1 MGFIRLMGW
10 MLTKP
15 LRIPWRYP
23 LLCIAFILHP
33 SSFILS
39 LHAQET
45 APSLAKKLQ
54 EQFLSAPGVSLAF
67 DLENEGRVTITAD
80 LHDGHVRIESPS
92 MLIISDRHTIWNYQK
107 REDRVTIDNVSAS
120 SVFKD
125 PTSLFRFSD
134 NYTAEIART
143 DGAAQYPLEL
153 TPKPALQSLLKSA
166 GEIQNITLGL
176 RIKKQNVEIIYAS
189 ATSSKGTARAEKLAI
204 KTLRQIRAQD
214 FIFKPKPST
223 KVIDLRE

>member
-1 MGFIRLMGW
+1 MPRGFFLLFFVIFAFS
-10 MLTKP
+10 P
-15 LRIPWRYP
+15 L
-23 LLCIAFILHP
+23 
-33 SSFILS
+33 S
-39 LHAQET
+39 AQET

-54 EQFLSAPGVSLAF
+54 EQFLNAPGVSLAF
-67 DLENEGRVTITAD
+67 DLANEGRVTISSD
-80 LHDGHVRIESPS
+80 LHSGRIRIESPS
-92 MLIISDRHTIWNYQK
+92 MLLISDGHTVWNYQK
-107 REDRVTIDNVSAS
+107 REDRVTIDNVTPTSA
-120 SVFKD
+120 FHD
-125 PTSLFRFSD
+125 PGSLFRFAD
-134 NYTAEIART
+134 NYTAKINSRI

-189 ATSSKGTARAEKLAI
+189 ATSSKGTTFAEKLSI
-204 KTLRQIRAQD
+204 KTLRQIRTSD